1 MLAENVPFYIAF
13 GAGVLSFFS
22 PCILPLIPAYIL
34 YLTGSNIDE
43 NTNNRVFAL
52 KRTLGFVIGFTI
64 IFVIMGTTAS
74 FIGQAFARNRDIFI
88 KIGGLIIIIFGLKM
102 TGILN
107 LKVLNIEKKSE
118 GPKQIKSW
126 FGAVLMGMAFAAG
139 WTPCFGPILAS
150 ILVFAGATGTVVKG
164 MLLLLTYSLGMA
176 IPFIITALFI
186 NAITKAIRKIE
197 KVIRY
202 MPQISGI
209 IIIIFGLLIFFD
221 KIKIISGL
229 LI

>member
-1 MLAENVPFYIAF
+1 M
-13 GAGVLSFFS
+13 
-22 PCILPLIPAYIL
+22 IPAYIL
-34 YLTGSNIDE
+34 YLTGTNIEE
-43 NTNNRVFAL
+43 NNNRAFAL
-52 KRTLGFVIGFTI
+52 KRTLGFVVGFTI

-88 KIGGLIIIIFGLKM
+88 KIGGLIIILFGLKM
-102 TGILN
+102 TGL
-107 LKVLNIEKKSE
+107 LKLKILNIEKKSE

-150 ILVFAGATGTVVKG
+150 ILVYAGATGTVVKG
-164 MLLLLTYSLGMA
+164 MTLLLTYSIGMA
-176 IPFIITALFI
+176 VPFIITALFI
-186 NAITKAIRKIE
+186 NVITKAIKKVE
-197 KVIRY
+197 KTIRY
-202 MPQISGI
+202 LPLISGI
-209 IIIIFGLLIFFD
+209 IMIIFGLLIFFD